1 MKRLL
6 TILLICFSIF
16 TLSAQK
22 GKTDQIVKNN
32 GFIIKAKI
40 ISVKGDFVTYEL
52 PGESF
57 AVQVNKKEI
66 QKVIYHDGKIVE
78 YNKVGQ
84 TGNSGDDENKQDVV
98 NDNKEEK
105 PQVVIEEKTTTKEN
119 LDSLD
124 WVNIKM
130 TENPEEVRGFKELG
144 PISGMAEGSRIST
157 PTEVLLSNAIVD
169 LKKEAALR
177 KATIVLVTEI
187 KHNRPYG
194 ELPRTI
200 IEAMAF
206 GE

>member
-6 TILLICFSIF
+6 TILLICITTF

-22 GKTDQIVKNN
+22 GKTDQIVKTN

-40 ISVKGDFVTYEL
+40 ISTKGDFVTYEL

-57 AVQVNKKEI
+57 AVQIKKKEV
-66 QKVIYHDGKIVE
+66 QKVIFNDGKVIE
-78 YNKVGQ
+78 YTKAEQ
-84 TGNSGDDENKQDVV
+84 TDDTDSNENETNIDQGNE
-98 NDNKEEK
+98 EEK
-105 PQVVIEEKTTTKEN
+105 TPVVIEEVTTTKED

-124 WVNIKM
+124 WIDVKI
-130 TENPEEVRGFKELG
+130 TENADEVQGLNELG
-144 PISGMAEGSRIST
+144 AISGMAEGSKIST
-157 PTEVLLSNAIVD
+157 PTDVLLSNAIVD

-200 IEAMAF
+200 IEAVAF
-206 GE
+206 SE